1 MQFTYDNIFAN
12 INLNVLLA
20 DIPIYSKMLNTGGLL
35 YLSGFYKRDINSI
48 EKVAKNSNLSLVESK
63 VKNQWVALK
72 FAKTNR

>member
-1 MQFTYDNIFAN
+1 
-12 INLNVLLA
+12 
-20 DIPIYSKMLNTGGLL
+20 MLNIDGLL

-48 EKVAKNSNLSLVESK
+48 EKVTKSSNLSLVESK